1 MTTIET
7 PANVVVLTG
16 RARRRWLSDRAL
28 RRKTRALS
36 ARARGEVR
44 A

>member
-7 PANVVVLTG
+7 SANIVVLTG

-28 RRKTRALS
+28 RRKSRTLN
-36 ARARGEVR
+36 ARARRQVQ

>member
-1 MTTIET
+1 MTPIET
-7 PANVVVLTG
+7 PADVVVPAG

-28 RRKTRALS
+28 RRKTRALG
-36 ARARGEVR
+36 ARVRHEVR

>member
-1 MTTIET
+1 MTVIET
-7 PANVVVLTG
+7 SANVVALTG

-28 RRKTRALS
+28 RKKTRALT
-36 ARARGEVR
+36 ARARREVR